1 MPEFHHKVETK
12 HVLCDK
18 VLSGDKAYIKELTQ
32 NRSVL
37 RNSTLDMSCK
47 EIKARVLPP
56 KVLKKMEFGVAY
68 ARVVHES
75 YTFVEDEV
83 RSSYHQQNIFCFS
96 VGAKP
101 SADFYSRIKALS
113 RCLPN
118 VLLSPV
124 RYNISRHGYNMN
136 FAHYDC
142 LKLLNRY
149 TGWQYVL
156 LLQNYDMVIK
166 TVYETVSILKEL
178 GGANDNCVRPC
189 ESDRWNQSF
198 SWDAR
203 SLKLFR
209 NETQASPKQLAAELP
224 EIRGI
229 VQSSLSRAAVDWAVR
244 SVDLTTLIYQLN
256 SDVRGIDE
264 TLWAT
269 LQMSDDLEMP
279 GRFTGKCISGQ
290 TYVPC
295 ISRSELNSLHETYTL
310 QD

>member
-18 VLSGDKAYIKELTQ
+18 VLSGDKAYIKKLTQ

-47 EIKARVLPP
+47 QIKARVLPP

-68 ARVVHES
+68 ARVVHE
-75 YTFVEDEV
+75 
-83 RSSYHQQNIFCFS
+83 
-96 VGAKP
+96 
-101 SADFYSRIKALS
+101 
-113 RCLPN
+113 
-118 VLLSPV
+118 
-124 RYNISRHGYNMN
+124 
-136 FAHYDC
+136 
-142 LKLLNRY
+142 
-149 TGWQYVL
+149 
-156 LLQNYDMVIK
+156 NYDMVIK
-166 TVYETVSILKEL
+166 TVYETASILKEL
-178 GGANDNCVRPC
+178 GGANDICVRPC

-244 SVDLTTLIYQLN
+244 NVDLTTLIYQLN

-295 ISRSELNSLHETYTL
+295 ISRSELYSTHKTYTF
-310 QD
+310 QDSDA